1 LKVGDKLP
9 SEAELTIRVGVSRP
23 TLREALRLLEQQGL
37 VRTEHGRG
45 RFLSAASAL
54 TVTRPITTYESNTQM
69 LEELGYQ
76 PSTTVL
82 SVRAAIAGEDVA
94 VMTALQCAAD
104 LPILFIERL
113 RADDGAP
120 LIYSLDAVPRKFL
133 PQDLPHDRFA
143 GSLNDL
149 LALQY
154 HRPRMSTA
162 SISAVML
169 PSAVGRAIGWT
180 RRDPW
185 LLITETCFTEDG
197 APVLYARLYHRG
209 DALSYNF
216 SRR

>member
-1 LKVGDKLP
+1 
-9 SEAELTIRVGVSRP
+9 
-23 TLREALRLLEQQGL
+23 
-37 VRTEHGRG
+37 
-45 RFLSAASAL
+45 
-54 TVTRPITTYESNTQM
+54 M
-69 LEELGYQ
+69 LEELGYR
-76 PSTTVL
+76 PSTAVL
-82 SVRAAIAGEDVA
+82 SVRTATAGEDA
-94 VMTALQCAAD
+94 AAMAALHCAAD

-113 RADDGAP
+113 RSDGDAP
-120 LIYSLDAVPRKFL
+120 LIYSLDAVPRNFL
-133 PQDLPHDRFA
+133 PQDLTHDRFA

-169 PSAVGRAIGWT
+169 PATVGRAIGWT